1 MRWIWLGGLMMGLGG
16 LLAAFD
22 PRYRV
27 KVRSRVRDVLGMKEV
42 AA

>member
-1 MRWIWLGGLMMGLGG
+1 MRGTPIAPAPRCG